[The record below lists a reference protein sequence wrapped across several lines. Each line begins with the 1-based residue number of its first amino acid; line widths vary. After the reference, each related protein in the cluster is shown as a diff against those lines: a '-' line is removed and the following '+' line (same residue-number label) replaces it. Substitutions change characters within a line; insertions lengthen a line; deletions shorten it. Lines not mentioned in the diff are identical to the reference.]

1 MPVTLVVLRGNSGS
15 GKTTVARLL
24 QDRFGLVVVS
34 QDVLRREVLGVS
46 DGPGSPAVDLIAQT
60 ARFALDRG
68 FSVVV
73 EGILRS
79 DIYAPM
85 LAALAAEH
93 RGHTHFFRF
102 DLSFDETVRRHR
114 TKDGTDFGE
123 PELRR
128 WWRGDDAL
136 PECDERVIG
145 SEHTPQ
151 DVVGLIAA
159 TAGW

>member
-114 TKDGTDFGE
+114 TKDRTDFGE

>member
-79 DIYAPM
+79 DTYAPM

-114 TKDGTDFGE
+114 TKDRTDFGE

-136 PECDERVIG
+136 PECYERVIG

>member
-1 MPVTLVVLRGNSGS
+1 MPATLVVLRGNSGS

-46 DGPGSPAVDLIAQT
+46 DGAGNPAVDLIAQT
-60 ARFALDRG
+60 ARSALDRG

-85 LAALAAEH
+85 LAALAADH

-102 DLSFDETVRRHR
+102 DLSFDETLRRHR

-128 WWRGDDAL
+128 WWRDNDAL
-136 PECDERVIG
+136 PDCNEQLIRG
-145 SEHTPQ
+145 EHTPQ
-151 DVVGLIAA
+151 AVVDLIAA